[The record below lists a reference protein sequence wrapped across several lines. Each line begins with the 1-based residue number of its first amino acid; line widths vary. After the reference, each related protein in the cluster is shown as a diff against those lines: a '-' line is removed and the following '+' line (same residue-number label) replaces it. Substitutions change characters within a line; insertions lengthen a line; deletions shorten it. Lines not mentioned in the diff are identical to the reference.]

1 MTGVPTER
9 IRIAVVTPF
18 FGREAS
24 RGEERQLY
32 AFVAELALR
41 GLGIEVLTTCGRSA
55 DDDWSANYFRSGRDD
70 SEAFPIQRFRL
81 EPRDRPAF
89 DAAVLAIGGAG
100 DASSPGDT
108 AFLREGVRSPD
119 LLAHLRRVA
128 DSYDAFLFAPYAAS
142 TTLLGISTAVER
154 AIVLPLLDDDPLR
167 FARVI
172 RDRLRA
178 ARAFFVRDEAESSAL
193 TEILGMEIRPRCVEI
208 GPLGDGVDAWNATAA
223 AIRAA
228 VVGLPALD
236 DGRTREE
243 ALAQVAY
250 LYPLVRKQRSLI
262 IGMQQSRFWK
272 LRNAYF
278 ELKKRLGIPGEDIL
292 PQIAPE
298 SEAAELRA
306 VGDPYF
312 MWRER
317 NTLRPA
323 DIDRLER
330 VAAVLPKRV
339 SFGFIVDATHATAGE
354 LRAAVDDLR
363 DQIWP
368 EWQAAIVVAPHAP
381 RALRDAAATLT
392 EADVRIAVC
401 AEPPHAALA
410 ALDTD
415 YVLAFDAGD
424 RLERDLL
431 AEFAIA
437 VNLRPDTAVVYGDE
451 DEIGDRGF
459 YRFPYFKPDWSPETA
474 LSRDYVGR
482 PCALRRAGLVAAG
495 GLDPGCGPAAWFDAL
510 LRLTDGDAEVFH
522 VARVLYHRQPRTDTA
537 RHDHV
542 RSAIEAALRRRGLR
556 ASVQAVPHAG
566 REHFAVR
573 YALAGNERVTIVIPT
588 RDRAE
593 LLAPC
598 LESIFRRST
607 YGSFEVVVVD
617 NGSREAST
625 LALFER
631 WSAAEPR
638 RFRVLRADI
647 PFNYSKLNNLAVA
660 GCASDYIVMLNND
673 TVVLTDDWIEGLL
686 EHASKPKI
694 GAVGALLLYPDDT
707 VQHAGVILGVLGLAG
722 HAHRYASAQAPGYFG
737 SLQAP
742 TNYLAVTG
750 ACLMV
755 AREKYL
761 AVGGLDERLAVSYND
776 VDFCFRLHTAGYR
789 NLYLPYVR
797 LYHFESKSRGT
808 DDTPSKVRRANEEV
822 ALIRNRWPG
831 FAVADPYYN
840 PNLTTEAEDFSLRL

>member
-1 MTGVPTER
+1 MAAEGL
-9 IRIAVVTPF
+9 RIALVTPF

-24 RGEERQLY
+24 RPEERFLY
-32 AFVAELALR
+32 ALAAELALR
-41 GLGIEVLTTCGRSA
+41 GIALDVLTTCGRSA
-55 DDDWSANYFRSGRDD
+55 GDDWSANYYRAGRDA
-70 SEAFPIQRFRL
+70 SESYPIVRFRL

-89 DAAVLAIGGAG
+89 DAAVLAISGAG

-128 DSYDAFLFAPYAAS
+128 DSYDAFVFAPYAAA
-142 TTLLGISTAVER
+142 TTLLGVATAVER
-154 AIVLPLLDDDPLR
+154 AIVLPLLDDDAVR
-167 FARVI
+167 FSRVV

-178 ARAFFVRDEAESSAL
+178 ARAFFVRDAAEGEALA
-193 TEILGMEIRPRCVEI
+193 EILGTEIRPRTVTI
-208 GPLGDGVDAWNATAA
+208 GPLGDGVAAWDDTAA
-223 AIRAA
+223 ALRAA
-228 VVGLPALD
+228 VVALPGLD
-236 DGRTREE
+236 DGRSREE

-272 LRNAYF
+272 LRNAWF
-278 ELKKRLGIPGEDIL
+278 ALKARLGIPGEDIL

-317 NTLRPA
+317 NALRPA

-330 VAAVLPKRV
+330 VAAVLPQRV
-339 SFGFIVDATHATAGE
+339 SFGVIVDATAATLGE
-354 LRAAVDDLR
+354 LRGAVDDLR
-363 DQIWP
+363 DQIWT
-368 EWQAAIVVAPHAP
+368 EWRAVLVVSPGAA
-381 RALRDAAATLT
+381 RAVRDAVATIT
-392 EADVRIAVC
+392 EADVRFALSTG
-401 AEPPHAALA
+401 APHAALDD
-410 ALDTD
+410 LSTD
-415 YVLAFDAGD
+415 FVLAFDAGD

-431 AEFAIA
+431 VEFALA
-437 VNLRPDTAVVYGDE
+437 VNLRPDARVAYGDE

-482 PCALRRAGLVAAG
+482 PCALRTDALAAAG
-495 GLDPGCGPAAWFDAL
+495 GLDSAYGSAMWFDAL
-510 LRLTDGDAEVFH
+510 MRLTDDARVPVLH
-522 VARVLYHRQPRTDTA
+522 VARVLYHRRPRADPA
-537 RHDHV
+537 RPRQV
-542 RSAIEAALRRRGLR
+542 RGAIEAALRRRNEA
-556 ASVQAVPHAG
+556 ASVHPVPGAG

-573 YALAGNERVTIVIPT
+573 YALGGADRVSIVIPT

-598 LESIFRRST
+598 LESIFARST
-607 YGSFEVVVVD
+607 YAKFEVVVVD
-617 NGSREAST
+617 NGSRESAT
-625 LALFER
+625 TALFGR
-631 WSAAEPR
+631 WSAAEPQ

-660 GCASDYIVMLNND
+660 ECSSEYVVMLNND

-686 EHASKPKI
+686 EVASKPQI

-737 SLQAP
+737 SLQTP

-755 AREKYL
+755 ARAKYL
-761 AVGGLDERLAVSYND
+761 EVGGLDEQLAVSYND
-776 VDFCFRLHTAGYR
+776 VDFCFRLHEAGYR
-789 NLYLPYVR
+789 NVYLPYVR

-822 ALIRNRWPG
+822 ALIRGRWPG
-831 FAVADPYYN
+831 FASTDPYYN